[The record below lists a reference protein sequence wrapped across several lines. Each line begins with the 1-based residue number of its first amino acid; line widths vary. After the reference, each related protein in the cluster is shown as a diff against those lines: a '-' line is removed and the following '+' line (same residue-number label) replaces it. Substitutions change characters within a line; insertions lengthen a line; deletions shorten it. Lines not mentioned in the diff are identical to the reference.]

1 MIKTVEINKTEN
13 QPQKNVKDNTW
24 FFDETDKTDKSLAI
38 LKKKREKNQ
47 E

>member
-13 QPQKNVKDNTW
+13 QPPKNVKDNTW
-24 FFDETDKTDKSLAI
+24 FFDETDKSLAI